1 MKGTGKQLPKPKRG
15 FWLAVLFC
23 VVLSDV
29 ILAGKGL
36 MLGSEDYWTFNML
49 PLDSFFAEFGLTA
62 ISPYLIVFAFFAL
75 LMVIQ
80 VKSVEPKE
88 RTGVVLGFLKK
99 SVQYAIYYL
108 LALLGIANLL
118 WIFFNREQYASFLL
132 ALLIYGIFYT
142 ILKFYRYARNKGEI
156 PRRSKKSLLIVAAVC
171 LVVNILFARNVTN
184 VSSYGVVGYENVV
197 TGWSTVYNRDGTI
210 RHNRDGSI
218 VEDIEYERR
227 AIHGFS
233 TNYFL
238 LLFPVV
244 SIGVPYLFFHPKVV
258 LETKEENRPSNER
271 RKKQL

>member
-62 ISPYLIVFAFFAL
+62 VSPYLIVFAFFAL

-99 SVQYAIYYL
+99 KRSICHILSARSVRNRQPPVDLFQSGTVRFFRTGPVDLRDL
-108 LALLGIANLL
+108 LHNS
-118 WIFFNREQYASFLL
+118 E
-132 ALLIYGIFYT
+132 
-142 ILKFYRYARNKGEI
+142 IL
-156 PRRSKKSLLIVAAVC
+156 
-171 LVVNILFARNVTN
+171 
-184 VSSYGVVGYENVV
+184 
-197 TGWSTVYNRDGTI
+197 
-210 RHNRDGSI
+210 
-218 VEDIEYERR
+218 
-227 AIHGFS
+227 
-233 TNYFL
+233 
-238 LLFPVV
+238 PVRQ
-244 SIGVPYLFFHPKVV
+244 K
-258 LETKEENRPSNER
+258 
-271 RKKQL
+271 